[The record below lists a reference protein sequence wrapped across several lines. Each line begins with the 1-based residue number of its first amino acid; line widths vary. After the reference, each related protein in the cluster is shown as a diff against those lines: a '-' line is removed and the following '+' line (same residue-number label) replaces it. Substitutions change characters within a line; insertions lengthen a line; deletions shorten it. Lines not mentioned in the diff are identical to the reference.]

1 MRSSTVYLYKFRNN
15 PSSPSFTGEPKC
27 PRNFVAS
34 AEGEAQLRRQARSQ
48 VQLGNEGIF
57 YLIGACVCYISMC
70 INSHAGIAYPKAPQD
85 GKQVIIAQSIM
96 TSELHLSKKNDI
108 EISEPLQWYGV
119 NTPDVA
125 SGRLLSAADTYTSTW
140 IYVLCR
146 KTKVAGAATL
156 FDVDGRLKFSGFF
169 DSSFGEKIQKALWI
183 AESLPQLK
191 DQVF

>member
-1 MRSSTVYLYKFRNN
+1 
-15 PSSPSFTGEPKC
+15 
-27 PRNFVAS
+27 
-34 AEGEAQLRRQARSQ
+34 
-48 VQLGNEGIF
+48 
-57 YLIGACVCYISMC
+57 MC

-85 GKQVIIAQSIM
+85 GKQVILAQSIL
-96 TSELHLSKKNDI
+96 TRELHLSKQTDI

-191 DQVF
+191 DQVFEARYLSVAPLNFFALWLHGNQNDVLLPLPPTFERYTAYQPYSEKKSQKS